1 MDYKKEID
9 FGIND
14 VGKANVKDVVKSI
27 ADDILTLLVMR
38 PGDIPSM
45 PHLGVDIE
53 RYIYELNETIRE
65 NDLKDIIFNQC
76 NDLFGILLLG
86 NIQIIDQNHEDGTS
100 TLLIYIPIVI
110 DNVEQDAAVYIFDK
124 GREAKVKLSYTL
136 ASFVHEHEKE

>member
-53 RYIYELNETIRE
+53 RYI
-65 NDLKDIIFNQC
+65 
-76 NDLFGILLLG
+76 
-86 NIQIIDQNHEDGTS
+86 
-100 TLLIYIPIVI
+100 
-110 DNVEQDAAVYIFDK
+110 
-124 GREAKVKLSYTL
+124 
-136 ASFVHEHEKE
+136 